1 MKRGLFA
8 ISILIFL
15 IGQSCSNKSTQ
26 LQSSEQAALV
36 PLTKKEVIDT
46 IWNLKEV
53 QIINN
58 YVKRK
63 TDGKGKLYVTFY
75 PELYGV
81 EDKFYHVKVREQI
94 SSSQVGVYFHFY
106 VYPET
111 HEILHFTPRTGQ
123 AITLSEFREMLQE
136 RANKGKKE

>member
-1 MKRGLFA
+1 MCYFSLTLLSDRSNFFLLKVEK
-8 ISILIFL
+8 ISI
-15 IGQSCSNKSTQ
+15 
-26 LQSSEQAALV
+26 
-36 PLTKKEVIDT
+36 
-46 IWNLKEV
+46 
-53 QIINN
+53 
-58 YVKRK
+58 KRK

>member
-1 MKRGLFA
+1 MQRGLFA

-36 PLTKKEVIDT
+36 PLTMEEVIDT

-63 TDGKGKLYVTFY
+63 TDGKVELDVMVFPK
-75 PELYGV
+75 LYGV
-81 EDKFYHVKVREQI
+81 ENKFYHVEVTEEI

-111 HEILHFTPRTGQ
+111 HEILHFTPRTDQ
-123 AITLSEFREMLQE
+123 AITLSEFRAMLKE
-136 RANKGKKE
+136 RANEGKKE

>member
-81 EDKFYHVKVREQI
+81 EDKFYHVKVREDVN
-94 SSSQVGVYFHFY
+94 SSIIVVHFHFY

-111 HEILHFTPRTGQ
+111 HEILHFTPRTDQ
-123 AITLSEFREMLQE
+123 AITLSEFREMLKE
-136 RANKGKKE
+136 RANKAKKE